1 MNADPIDTRC
11 SHLDLEDLIAGAAGQ
26 ATGDRTTEHLAI
38 CERCR
43 AESKRWHVVADGVRG
58 LAAAAPEADLPVG
71 PRLAARPQA
80 TGHGR
85 RRIVAASA
93 AAGVLLIGGASYG
106 ISAALTGRAPG
117 TGTTTLT
124 AVNGCAGL
132 EQADGTLEQ
141 VNGSSLVIKTASGQ
155 PVTVTTT
162 ASAIVGL
169 AGAALSDITDGAP
182 VRVTGTGSDGTVA
195 AALVTI
201 GLSTRKR
208 PTPPPGVVTVQGTVS
223 DASAAGFTIVT
234 PAGAR
239 VRVTTSA
246 GTVVTVIHASLDQLP
261 IGASAFAIG
270 HAGSGG
276 TLSAKGVLVVSHLPA
291 GVQVGMKVRD
301 CSPASVADALGSLV
315 VRG

>member
-1 MNADPIDTRC
+1 MNADRVDTRS
-11 SHLDLEDLIAGAAGQ
+11 SHLDLEDLIAGATGQ
-26 ATGDRTTEHLAI
+26 AIDHPTMEHLAI
-38 CERCR
+38 CEHCR
-43 AESKRWHVVADGVRG
+43 AESKRWHRVADGVRG
-58 LAAAAPEADLPVG
+58 LAAAALAADLPVG
-71 PRLAARPQA
+71 PRLAARPRV

-93 AAGVLLIGGASYG
+93 AAGVLLMGGASYG
-106 ISAALTGRAPG
+106 ASAALSGHAPG
-117 TGTTTLT
+117 TRTTTLT

-132 EQADGTLEQ
+132 EQAHGTLEQ

-169 AGAALSDITDGAP
+169 AGAPLSAITDGAA

-195 AALVTI
+195 ADLVTI
-201 GLSTRKR
+201 GGLSTHRR
-208 PTPPPGVVTVQGTVS
+208 PTPPGMAVVQGTVS
-223 DASAAGFTIVT
+223 DARAAGFTIVT
-234 PAGAR
+234 SAGTR
-239 VRVTTSA
+239 VPVTTSG
-246 GTVVTVIHASLDQLP
+246 GTVVAVIHAGLGQLP
-261 IGASAFAIG
+261 IGASAFVIG
-270 HAGSGG
+270 YAGSGG

-301 CSPASVADALGSLV
+301 CSPASVADALGALV